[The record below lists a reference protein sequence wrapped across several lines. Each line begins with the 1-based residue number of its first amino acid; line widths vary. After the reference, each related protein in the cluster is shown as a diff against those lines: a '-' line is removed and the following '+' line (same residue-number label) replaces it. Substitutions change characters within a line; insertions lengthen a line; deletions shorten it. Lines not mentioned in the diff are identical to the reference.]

1 MACLNLATCWHAS
14 QAQDASKTFQDVH
27 KTPTRRA
34 KRPPR
39 HPKTHPGRTQNA
51 PRTLPGR
58 SKMPQDAPKT
68 PDEAIRT
75 LQDTSKMLQDLPKT
89 PQGASRPRF
98 WCRGTWIFEACW
110 HPRPHPGLPEAPCWL
125 VLRSLA
131 DGVSDH
137 IRKSSFQFAPPYPPS
152 SGADLHDDYA
162 KIDAPDIH
170 SSSVS
175 A

>member
-34 KRPPR
+34 KRPQR
-39 HPKTHPGRTQNA
+39 HPTTHPRRTQNA

-58 SKMPQDAPKT
+58 YKMPQDAPKT

-75 LQDTSKMLQDLPKT
+75 LQDTSKMRQDLPKT
-89 PQGASRPRF
+89 PQGASRLRF

-110 HPRPHPGLPEAPCWL
+110 HPRPYPRLPEAPFWL

>member
-1 MACLNLATCWHAS
+1 MQVKHKMPPRRSKTFTRRPQDGQRS
-14 QAQDASKTFQDVH
+14 PQDTRKRTPDASKTPPGRFQD
-27 KTPTRRA
+27 
-34 KRPPR
+34 RPR
-39 HPKTHPGRTQNA
+39 C
-51 PRTLPGR
+51 
-58 SKMPQDAPKT
+58 PKT
-68 PDEAIRT
+68 PLRHPTRPIRT

-89 PQGASRPRF
+89 PQGAFRPRF
-98 WCRGTWIFEACW
+98 WWRGTQIFEVCW
-110 HPRPHPGLPEAPCWL
+110 PPRPHPGLPEAPCWL
-125 VLRSLA
+125 VLRSLV

>member
-1 MACLNLATCWHAS
+1 MRGKHKMPPRRP
-14 QAQDASKTFQDVH
+14 KTFTRRPQDGPRGPQDTRRRIPDAP
-27 KTPTRRA
+27 KTP
-34 KRPPR
+34 
-39 HPKTHPGRTQNA
+39 PGRFQDG
-51 PRTLPGR
+51 PRC
-58 SKMPQDAPKT
+58 PQDAPKT

-110 HPRPHPGLPEAPCWL
+110 PPRPHPGLPEAPCWL

-137 IRKSSFQFAPPYPPS
+137 IRKSSFWFAPPYPPS

>member
-1 MACLNLATCWHAS
+1 MQVKHKMPPRR
-14 QAQDASKTFQDVH
+14 SKTF
-27 KTPTRRA
+27 TRRPQDGQ
-34 KRPPR
+34 RGPQDTR
-39 HPKTHPGRTQNA
+39 R
-51 PRTLPGR
+51 RTL
-58 SKMPQDAPKT
+58 DAPKT
-68 PDEAIRT
+68 PPGRF
-75 LQDTSKMLQDLPKT
+75 QDGPRCPKT
-89 PQGASRPRF
+89 PLRHPTRPSGRSKTPPRCSKTSPRHPKAPPDLDFGAVAPGF
-98 WCRGTWIFEACW
+98 LKLVGP
-110 HPRPHPGLPEAPCWL
+110 PRPHPGLPEAPFWL

-170 SSSVS
+170 SFSVS